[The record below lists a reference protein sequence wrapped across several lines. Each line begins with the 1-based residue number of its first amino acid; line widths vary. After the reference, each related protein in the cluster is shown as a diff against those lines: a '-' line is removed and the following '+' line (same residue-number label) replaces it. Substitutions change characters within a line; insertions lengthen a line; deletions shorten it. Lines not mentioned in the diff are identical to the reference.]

1 MSLISILASSA
12 TIAMILSQLTVIGEL
27 QKAHKTQ
34 THVPILQSLTSFVSS
49 VLWLKYGLIKE
60 DQTVSLVNL
69 FGTLVALFI
78 IGCFWYYLTTRRRMV
93 ESRFLLALVIA
104 LMIVG
109 FVNYSEHWRKLE
121 LFSLSCCAMT
131 LVFLAAPLGQVGE
144 VVRLKDAS
152 VLLPSV
158 AALAFAN
165 NVLWAV
171 YGHLHEDPFMFFPN
185 AMGSLLCFMQLVL
198 IARYGRGQANK
209 ALSDVEEDATEMT
222 VTPLT

>member
-1 MSLISILASSA
+1 
-12 TIAMILSQLTVIGEL
+12 
-27 QKAHKTQ
+27 
-34 THVPILQSLTSFVSS
+34 
-49 VLWLKYGLIKE
+49 
-60 DQTVSLVNL
+60 
-69 FGTLVALFI
+69 
-78 IGCFWYYLTTRRRMV
+78 MV